1 MITCDKDNGVLVLG
15 NAEELM
21 VEFCLITERMT
32 LGLLKGGAPK
42 DELLKLIS
50 DATIRATTNG
60 VKEFA
65 KEQSKAESEE

>member
-1 MITCDKDNGVLVLG
+1 MIISNQDGKTIIVGDPG
-15 NAEELM
+15 ELI
-21 VEFCLITERMT
+21 VEFCMITEQLT
-32 LGLLKGGAPK
+32 FGLLKGGIPK